1 MPTKRKPLPRL
12 PRTCPLC
19 KKLVRVYLCGCGR
32 PVVVCKCTI
41 GVHGYGITE
50 RRARKS
56 WLARI
61 AAKQKAAKGKR

>member
-1 MPTKRKPLPRL
+1 
-12 PRTCPLC
+12 
-19 KKLVRVYLCGCGR
+19 
-32 PVVVCKCTI
+32 VVVCKCTI